1 MNIAVR
7 ILVLI
12 IVIFLS
18 GFLSWQYYYN
28 TLEIGKRKSE
38 WEKSLNVLKDYK
50 TKVENIKNRFNEV
63 QDILNKYEELNK
75 VLQIST
81 SSNQKQGFI
90 SFTLKNIE
98 KVINEVREQTK
109 DKDFKL
115 SNINFGSIGSRT
127 IGGSENTAGIGIKST
142 EITMSLTGKYS
153 TIIYFLKQLSDKNKV
168 GNLVRIK
175 TISFSPSNVEVG
187 KSPVLS
193 TNLTIETIE
202 IQGR

>member
-7 ILVLI
+7 ILILT
-12 IVIFLS
+12 IVVFLA
-18 GFLSWQYYYN
+18 GFLSWQYNYAPIIKN
-28 TLEIGKRKSE
+28 KAE
-38 WEKSLNVLKDYK
+38 WENSLNDLKNYK
-50 TKVENIKNRFNEV
+50 NNVENIKKRFNEV
-63 QDILNKYEELNK
+63 QDILNKYEELNR
-75 VLQIST
+75 VLQVST

-90 SFTLKNIE
+90 SLTLKNIE
-98 KVINEVREQTK
+98 KIINQVREQTK

-127 IGGSENTAGIGIKST
+127 IGGSENMAGISIKST

-153 TIIYFLKQLSDKNKV
+153 TIIYFLRQLSDQNKV

-175 TISFSPSNVEVG
+175 TVSFSPSNVQVG

-193 TNLTIETIE
+193 VSLTLETIE

>member
-1 MNIAVR
+1 MNITVR
-7 ILVLI
+7 ILVLM
-12 IVIFLS
+12 IVVFLA
-18 GFLSWQYYYN
+18 GFLSSQYNYVPIIKN
-28 TLEIGKRKSE
+28 KSE
-38 WEKSLNVLKDYK
+38 WENSLNALRDYK
-50 TKVENIKNRFNEV
+50 NKVEDIKNRFNEV

-75 VLQIST
+75 VLQVST

-98 KVINEVREQTK
+98 KIINDVREQTK

-115 SNINFGSIGSRT
+115 SNINFGNIGSRT
-127 IGGSENTAGIGIKST
+127 IGGSENTAGISIKST

-153 TIIYFLKQLSDKNKV
+153 TIIYFLKQLSDQSKV
-168 GNLVRIK
+168 GSLVRIK
-175 TISFSPSNVEVG
+175 TVSFSPSNVEVG

-193 TNLTIETIE
+193 TSLTLETIE

>member
-1 MNIAVR
+1 MNITVK
-7 ILVLI
+7 I
-12 IVIFLS
+12 IVLMIVVFLA
-18 GFLSWQYYYN
+18 GFLSWQYNYAPIKKN
-28 TLEIGKRKSE
+28 KSE
-38 WEKSLNVLKDYK
+38 WENSLDALRDYK
-50 TKVENIKNRFNEV
+50 NKVEDVKNRFNEV

-75 VLQIST
+75 VLQVST
-81 SSNQKQGFI
+81 SPNQKQGFI
-90 SFTLKNIE
+90 SLTLKNIE
-98 KVINEVREQTK
+98 KIINEVREQTK

-127 IGGSENTAGIGIKST
+127 IGGNENVPGISVKST

-153 TIIYFLKQLSDKNKV
+153 TIIYFLRQLSDQNKV

-175 TISFSPSNVEVG
+175 TVSFSPSNVQVG

-193 TNLTIETIE
+193 VSLTLETIE